1 MARGAAGSKEASVM
15 DDRGRNERGSA
26 PARVLLLLLLALP
39 STGCARASEAGG
51 VIGSIGVVTA
61 SVGMSVTTGCPLF
74 DDEDDPSDDCSYD
87 EDDANPRAGLPITA
101 VGLGLLG
108 LGALIVAADED

>member
-1 MARGAAGSKEASVM
+1 MRDDGERGARVRAL
-15 DDRGRNERGSA
+15 SA
-26 PARVLLLLLLALP
+26 VLVALALGP
-39 STGCARASEAGG
+39 NTGCARASEAGG

-108 LGALIVAADED
+108 LGALIVAADDD